1 MATLNP
7 IELLT
12 LLQRGNPQAVVQ
24 QIIQQNYPNDPTMQQ
39 LLELGRQGNTQALNQ
54 FAQQFFARSG
64 KDFQTELKS
73 FMDTLNRTVSK

>member
-1 MATLNP
+1 MANLNP
-7 IELLT
+7 IQLLN
-12 LLQRGNPQAVVQ
+12 LLRGGNPQAVAQ

-64 KDFQTELKS
+64 RDFQTEFNS
-73 FMDTLNRTVSK
+73 FMASFNQM

>member
-1 MATLNP
+1 MASLNP
-7 IELLT
+7 IQLLN
-12 LLQRGNPQAVVQ
+12 LLRSSNPQAVAQ

-64 KDFQTELKS
+64 RDFQSEFNS
-73 FMDTLNRTVSK
+73 FMASLNQM